1 MSLHMPGLKAFNEV
15 KIAEYAVLTAG
26 STDPA
31 AMKKALDE
39 ATYIDLITTPI
50 QGFDPATHNLLGF
63 EFTIKTVEN
72 GKFETVCK
80 YAAPVN

>member
-1 MSLHMPGLKAFNEV
+1 
-15 KIAEYAVLTAG
+15 
-26 STDPA
+26 
-31 AMKKALDE
+31 MKKALDE